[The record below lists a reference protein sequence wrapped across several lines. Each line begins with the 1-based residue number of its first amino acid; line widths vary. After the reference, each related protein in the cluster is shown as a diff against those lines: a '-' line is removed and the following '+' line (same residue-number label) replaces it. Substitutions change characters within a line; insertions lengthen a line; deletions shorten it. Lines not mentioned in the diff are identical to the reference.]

1 MKKITVLMSVLLLAV
16 LMTGQGLAWAE
27 DAAAKPAKKVC
38 KCNFKPG
45 NKKHADTTAPAAAK

>member
-16 LMTGQGLAWAE
+16 MMMGQGLAWAE
-27 DAAAKPAKKVC
+27 DAAANPAKKVC

-45 NKKHADTTAPAAAK
+45 NKKHSTSASPVTK